1 MPAWINQTIVLHSPE
16 LTNPK
21 EASHSLRSLLTV
33 NLYRININTMA
44 MANFTAQSTSLWLV
58 VLQLLLAFPS
68 VHSFVVSSIIT
79 NQAHH
84 TTTTRLYIDDRI
96 AKMIDQELYRQEHR
110 TEFENEWMEHNRP
123 AILQSLHRNGGSES
137 ETSLSSSFNDND
149 QSDSRQYHKDLF
161 MASRDPQRYCA
172 DRCVATGNCDVYEDL
187 YQLSPLEVRAFC
199 EECVLSEEEAPCD
212 VPEAF
217 FFVEGEDDTIVKEE
231 DVNEDE
237 MKLFFET
244 NDPIDSSLGG
254 KDQASRQS
262 LAP

>member
-1 MPAWINQTIVLHSPE
+1 MS
-16 LTNPK
+16 
-21 EASHSLRSLLTV
+21 
-33 NLYRININTMA
+33 
-44 MANFTAQSTSLWLV
+44 NFTTHSTSPWLIV
-58 VLQLLLAFPS
+58 VFLMASLIPS
-68 VHSFVVSSIIT
+68 ISIHAFVVSSIIT

-84 TTTTRLYIDDRI
+84 TSTTRLFIDDRI
-96 AKMIDQELYRQEHR
+96 AKMIDQELYRQEHHA
-110 TEFENEWMEHNRP
+110 EFENEWMEHNRP
-123 AILQSLHRNGGSES
+123 AILQSLHRGSES
-137 ETSLSSSFNDND
+137 EALSSSFNDNED

-244 NDPIDSSLGG
+244 NPIDSSLGG